1 MGASILPVT
10 IHNGKVLLLLT
21 EKHDIAFDKI
31 VSNVQMLK
39 ENMALS
45 SVASKK
51 QILKLNKITPKNYKN
66 IISNM
71 IEYLRKLINPAAKKL
86 LHSLE

>member
-1 MGASILPVT
+1 
-10 IHNGKVLLLLT
+10 
-21 EKHDIAFDKI
+21 
-31 VSNVQMLK
+31 MLK

-86 LHSLE
+86 LQSLE